1 MGKQSEPFQSDAILF
16 GALRF
21 CPAPIS
27 KALIARPFAN
37 RGSETTKKP
46 QIYRFISLLRPF
58 GATLHTHPH
67 PPRTRSHIPRGRA
80 EQHIS
85 TSFTTSTPRIM
96 SGIQPGTVMSRRAQF
111 TNPEVLEQF
120 IAAGRKKSQYGHAKL
135 FFLSLLG
142 GFFLGMGALM
152 SSQVGGRWG
161 GTTGQ
166 NNFTFGGFGIPFGLI
181 MIVFTGAELVT
192 GNFLVFAILLI
203 HEPTWKTFYESW
215 RSFLV
220 SWWGNFCGTMLV
232 ASCIAWQSGVVAT
245 AYSEF
250 DERPSVFATI
260 ADMKAALGPGG
271 TWCSDGNFKNA
282 NACFLI
288 KSTVMRAKMGWDIA
302 VLRGIACNFLVCTA
316 LWLAQLSQEQV
327 SKIFSIWICIVM
339 FISSGFEHIVV
350 NQLLCPTG
358 LMIGAVEFGDITV
371 GDVFR
376 ENLIPVTFGN
386 FIGASILAMIMYGCY
401 HRDLPEWI
409 AAQKAKHTTETPE
422 VSISLPE
429 EKK

>member
-1 MGKQSEPFQSDAILF
+1 
-16 GALRF
+16 
-21 CPAPIS
+21 
-27 KALIARPFAN
+27 
-37 RGSETTKKP
+37 
-46 QIYRFISLLRPF
+46 
-58 GATLHTHPH
+58 
-67 PPRTRSHIPRGRA
+67 
-80 EQHIS
+80 
-85 TSFTTSTPRIM
+85 
-96 SGIQPGTVMSRRAQF
+96 
-111 TNPEVLEQF
+111 
-120 IAAGRKKSQYGHAKL
+120 
-135 FFLSLLG
+135 
-142 GFFLGMGALM
+142 MGALM

-245 AYSEF
+245 AYSGVRRAPLRLRHRRRHEGGA
-250 DERPSVFATI
+250 RPRRH
-260 ADMKAALGPGG
+260 L
-271 TWCSDGNFKNA
+271 
-282 NACFLI
+282 
-288 KSTVMRAKMGWDIA
+288 
-302 VLRGIACNFLVCTA
+302 VLRRQLQERQRVLPHQVHRHAREDGLGHRRPPRHRVQLLVCTA

-376 ENLIPVTFGN
+376 ENLIPSPSVTSS
-386 FIGASILAMIMYGCY
+386 APPSSA
-401 HRDLPEWI
+401 
-409 AAQKAKHTTETPE
+409 
-422 VSISLPE
+422 
-429 EKK
+429 